1 MKITSHVTLITTG
14 VHIDLCGAPKVE
26 DNHQHAG
33 ERFVPALACWS
44 ATLHSTGV
52 QLRESLE
59 SDLVRFCG
67 DRLGAVSFR
76 SQEGA
81 MQLFAACTPNPVA
94 GAPKRPRPKA
104 ERLCPERKDRR
115 PPQRRASSTATIQI
129 ARPPSAS
136 AAPTQPVEVQP

>member
-33 ERFVPALACWS
+33 ERFVPTLACWS

-67 DRLGAVSFR
+67 DAYSR
-76 SQEGA
+76 
-81 MQLFAACTPNPVA
+81 
-94 GAPKRPRPKA
+94 APIPYWVPRPPDGWDAAVVAFRQACA
-104 ERLCPERKDRR
+104 EGQE
-115 PPQRRASSTATIQI
+115 
-129 ARPPSAS
+129 AS
-136 AAPTQPVEVQP
+136 A